1 MAKLSIN
8 GLAKQFG
15 GTSGCF
21 QALQGISFDVREG
34 EFLTIIGPSGSGK
47 STLLRC
53 LAGFEQPTE
62 GNITLD
68 GQPIQGPGID
78 RMMVFQGFEQLFP
91 WLTVRDNITF
101 SLKQAH
107 IGRTKHDRNEIAD
120 RYLQLV
126 GLAGFEKFYPHELS
140 GGMKQRVAIARA
152 LSVQPKVLLMD
163 EPFGSL
169 DALTRST
176 LEAELARIWEETR
189 VTVVFVTHN
198 IEEAIVQAD
207 RILVLASCPGRI
219 KEMVINPLPRP
230 RRPEMEGYSKLWEE
244 LRYLLGFSQTKG
256 SESDGSQTPRLIHK
270 VASISKA

>member
-1 MAKLSIN
+1 MVKLSIRDL
-8 GLAKQFG
+8 GKRFG
-15 GTSGCF
+15 GTAGDF
-21 QALQGISFDVREG
+21 QALQGISFDVHEG

-53 LAGFEQPTE
+53 LAGFDTPSE
-62 GNITLD
+62 GYLTLD
-68 GQPIQGPGID
+68 GRPIYGPGID

-107 IGRTKHDRNEIAD
+107 IGQNKHERMEIAQH
-120 RYLQLV
+120 YLDLV
-126 GLAGFEKFYPHELS
+126 GLTNFERFYPHELS

-176 LEAELARIWEETR
+176 LETELARIWQETK
-189 VTVVFVTHN
+189 VTVVFVTHS

-207 RILVLASCPGRI
+207 RILVLASSPGRI
-219 KEMVINPLPRP
+219 KEMVVNSLDRP
-230 RRPEMEGYSKLWEE
+230 RRPEMDGYARLWDE
-244 LRYLLGFSQTKG
+244 LRYLLGFSQAKAV
-256 SESDGSQTPRLIHK
+256 DIQTPDLAHK
-270 VASISKA
+270 TASISKA

>member
-1 MAKLSIN
+1 MVKLSIRDL
-8 GLAKQFG
+8 GKQFG
-15 GTSGCF
+15 GTAGSF
-21 QALQGISFDVREG
+21 QALQGISFDVHEG

-53 LAGFEQPTE
+53 LAGFEEPTQ
-62 GNITLD
+62 GSITLD
-68 GQPIQGPGID
+68 GRPIQGPGID

-91 WLTVRDNITF
+91 WLSVRDNITF
-101 SLKQAH
+101 SLKQAR
-107 IGRTKHDRNEIAD
+107 IGHTKSERNAIAQ

-126 GLAGFEKFYPHELS
+126 GLSGFEKFHPHELS

-176 LEAELARIWEETR
+176 LETELARIWLETR

-207 RILVLASCPGRI
+207 RILVLASSPGRI
-219 KEMVINPLPRP
+219 KEMVVNPLPRP
-230 RRPEMEGYSKLWEE
+230 RCPEMEGYARLWEE
-244 LRYLLGFSQTKG
+244 LRYLLGFSQTRE
-256 SESDGSQTPRLIHK
+256 SEPDASDRPALVQK
-270 VASISKA
+270 AASVSKA

>member
-1 MAKLSIN
+1 MVKLSVRDL
-8 GLAKQFG
+8 GKQFG
-15 GTSGCF
+15 GTAGCF
-21 QALQGISFDVREG
+21 QALQGISFDVHEG

-53 LAGFEQPTE
+53 LAGFEDPSM
-62 GNITLD
+62 GRITLD
-68 GQPIQGPGID
+68 GHPIHGPGID

-107 IGRTKHDRNEIAD
+107 IGHSRHERDEIAQH
-120 RYLQLV
+120 YLQLV
-126 GLAGFEKFYPHELS
+126 GLAGFEKFHPHELS

-169 DALTRST
+169 DALTRSS
-176 LEAELARIWEETR
+176 LETELARIWQETK

-207 RILVLASCPGRI
+207 RILVLANCPGRI
-219 KEMVINPLPRP
+219 KEMVVNPLPRP
-230 RRPEMEGYSKLWEE
+230 RRPEMEGYAKLWEE
-244 LRYLLGFSQTKG
+244 LRYLLGFSQVKNNEPDVDTTG
-256 SESDGSQTPRLIHK
+256 LMHK
-270 VASISKA
+270 APSVSKA